1 MPAMNAFAPQ
11 GMLHE
16 GWSAQA
22 DDYALTC
29 GWGGNGQSLF
39 VGDVAGGLYAFRAD
53 SGELIWDQKESHQ
66 GGLLAMAVHPD
77 GDRLATS
84 GQDGSV
90 MIWNADTGDR
100 LHTFQPGKGWVE
112 HLAWSGHGEQL
123 AVASGRYVHIYNSS
137 GEEEWRSNVHPSTVS
152 AISWSKPDELASAC
166 YGRVTFFNLIERKE
180 NQKLEWQG
188 SLISMV
194 LSPDGDIVACGS
206 QDNSVHFW
214 RRTTGLDAEMTG
226 YPGKP
231 SQLAFDRS
239 GRFLATGGSDQII
252 VWNFQG
258 NGPEGSLPG
267 QLVLHPEPISSLAF
281 ANQGLVLASGSRDGS
296 VFVWFLDKNGDG
308 NPLGGAFVGERISDV
323 CWKPDDS
330 ALAAIDAQG
339 GIHVWAFKVRDV
351 KNS

>member
-1 MPAMNAFAPQ
+1 MPDMNAFAPQ

-22 DDYALTC
+22 DDYAINC
-29 GWGGNGQSLF
+29 GWGEDGKTLL
-39 VGDVAGGLYAFRAD
+39 VGDAAGGLYAFKSD
-53 SGELIWDQKESHQ
+53 SGDLIWDRKEVHR
-66 GGLLAMAVHPD
+66 GGLLALEIHPD
-77 GDRLATS
+77 GDRFATS
-84 GQDGSV
+84 GQDGIV
-90 MIWNADTGDR
+90 IIWNGKTGEQVQQ
-100 LHTFQPGKGWVE
+100 FQPGKSWVE
-112 HLAWSGHGEQL
+112 HLAWSNDGQQL
-123 AVASGRYVHIYNSS
+123 AVASGRNVYTYNSD
-137 GEEEWRSNVHPSTVS
+137 GKEEWRSDAHPSTVS

-166 YGRVTFFNLIERKE
+166 YGRVTFFNITEHKE
-180 NQKLEWQG
+180 VQKLEWQG
-188 SLISMV
+188 SLVSMV

-231 SQLAFDRS
+231 SQLAFDHS

-258 NGPEGSLPG
+258 KGPEGSLPG
-267 QLVLHPEPISSLAF
+267 QLVLHPEPISCLAF

-308 NPLGGAFVGERISDV
+308 SPLGAAFVGERVSEV
-323 CWKPDDS
+323 CWKPNDS

-339 GIHVWAFKVRDV
+339 GINVWNFKIREEQ
-351 KNS
+351 KS